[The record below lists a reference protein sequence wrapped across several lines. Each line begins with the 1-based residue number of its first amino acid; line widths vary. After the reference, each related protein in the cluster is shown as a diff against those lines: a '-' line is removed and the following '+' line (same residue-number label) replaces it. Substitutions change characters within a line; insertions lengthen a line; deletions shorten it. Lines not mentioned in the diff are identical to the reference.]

1 MQIQIANAT
10 IGSKITHCCLM
21 KNFSVRYGNT
31 EKEGRFISE
40 YADTTKVLSQYFL
53 LIYEPRREYIS
64 SQKEG
69 KQEWLRDKLFF
80 LNCHLKHTWW
90 VFGRIGTM
98 MQF

>member
-40 YADTTKVLSQYFL
+40 YADTTKVFLSIFCLYMNL
-53 LIYEPRREYIS
+53 VESISPVKRR
-64 SQKEG
+64 G
-69 KQEWLRDKLFF
+69 
-80 LNCHLKHTWW
+80 NNN
-90 VFGRIGTM
+90 G
-98 MQF
+98 